1 MKKLGLSTRVF
12 IGFGLGILLGVIFGE
27 KVLVI
32 KIIGDIFLKLI
43 KMLTVPLVFFSII
56 SGITNL
62 TDVNKLKRVGAKI
75 LGMYVVTTLLA
86 GFIGL
91 GIAHLINPG
100 IGFQI
105 DSSAIGS
112 YEATAMNSVSDT
124 LLAMVP
130 DNIINA
136 MANTNMMGIIIFC
149 AIFGCANTASAE
161 DTAGE
166 ETDSGDA
173 APAESST
180 GTAKAGITD
189 APLAIEISCKE
200 GSEFDAGLA
209 CQNMSAEA
217 QLLGYG
223 TKIISSPTIA
233 LNGEEQEAF
242 RELLGIPDDQSAV
255 AVLLIGKADTSSDA
269 DAVSAATTRKDTDE
283 VVTKVSA

>member
-1 MKKLGLSTRVF
+1 MTWKKRIITIALSSA
-12 IGFGLGILLGVIFGE
+12 LLAL
-27 KVLVI
+27 VLVGCRQETSSDDSEEPASDPDDGMTAAAELI
-32 KIIGDIFLKLI
+32 ADIPTTQAF
-43 KMLTVPLVFFSII
+43 TDDEVPDEDI
-56 SGITNL
+56 
-62 TDVNKLKRVGAKI
+62 DKI
-75 LGMYVVTTLLA
+75 LSA
-86 GFIGL
+86 G
-91 GIAHLINPG
+91 INAP
-100 IGFQI
+100 
-105 DSSAIGS
+105 S
-112 YEATAMNSVSDT
+112 AMNGQNWHFTAVTDADVLQQIADSMSGGKPADPT
-124 LLAMVP
+124 SGSESGEQP
-130 DNIINA
+130 D
-136 MANTNMMGIIIFC
+136 
-149 AIFGCANTASAE
+149 NTASAE

-173 APAESST
+173 APAERST

-189 APLAIEISCKE
+189 APLAIVISCKE

-269 DAVSAATTRKDTDE
+269 DAVSAATTRKDADE